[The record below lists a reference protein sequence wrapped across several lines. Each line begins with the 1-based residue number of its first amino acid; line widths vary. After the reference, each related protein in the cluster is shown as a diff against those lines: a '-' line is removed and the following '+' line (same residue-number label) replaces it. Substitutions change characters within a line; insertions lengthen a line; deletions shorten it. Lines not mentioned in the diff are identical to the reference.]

1 MRIQKESVRS
11 LDKLDR
17 KILQIL
23 QADGRISMKDL
34 SEQVGL
40 SITPAIERVKRME
53 RDGVITGYHA
63 RIDPPSLGAKLL
75 VFVEITLNQK
85 SGPVFEQFRR
95 EVLRIPE
102 VQECHLVSGDFD
114 YLIKARIH
122 EMAEYRKLLGDML
135 LSLPG
140 AAQSKSYVVME
151 EIKETLI
158 LSTEVVQGAA
168 GGGQWSNIREA
179 AMISFDTLDYA
190 KRLESGGV
198 PPAQAAAHASALASI
213 LVPHAVSQTDL
224 AAFEERLK
232 VFVQDQIAALR
243 VEITEQKAEI
253 LKWVFASAIG
263 QTTLILLAIR
273 YIPH

>member
-17 KILQIL
+17 KILRIL
-23 QADGRISMKDL
+23 QDDGRISMKDL

-63 RIDPPSLGAKLL
+63 RVAPPALGAKLL
-75 VFVEITLNQK
+75 VFVEITLHQK
-85 SGPVFEQFRR
+85 SASVFEQFRR

-135 LSLPG
+135 LQLPG

-158 LSTEVVQGAA
+158 LSTEAPQ
-168 GGGQWSNIREA
+168 
-179 AMISFDTLDYA
+179 
-190 KRLESGGV
+190 
-198 PPAQAAAHASALASI
+198 
-213 LVPHAVSQTDL
+213 
-224 AAFEERLK
+224 
-232 VFVQDQIAALR
+232 
-243 VEITEQKAEI
+243 
-253 LKWVFASAIG
+253 
-263 QTTLILLAIR
+263 
-273 YIPH
+273 